1 MQIDPRYPLVR
12 ENRSMMTMYAVS
24 DSRRTGVK
32 VLAPGD
38 ALQITNN
45 GMKQI
50 LKQIILHYRKI
61 HCKLLSCWFAITKLH
76 KLDLVQLI

>member
-1 MQIDPRYPLVR
+1 MQMDPRYPLVR
-12 ENRSMMTMYAVS
+12 EKRSMMTMYAVS

-45 GMKQI
+45 GIKQI
-50 LKQIILHYRKI
+50 LKQIILHFRNI
-61 HCKLLSCWFAITKLH
+61 NFKLISCWFAITKLH
-76 KLDLVQLI
+76 KLDLVPLI

>member
-12 ENRSMMTMYAVS
+12 EKRSMMTMYAVS

-45 GMKQI
+45 GMPSREKVRVRIAPTLQG
-50 LKQIILHYRKI
+50 LPK
-61 HCKLLSCWFAITKLH
+61 
-76 KLDLVQLI
+76 